1 MAVIALTG
9 GIACGKSTVAG
20 MLRELGAV
28 IVDADEI
35 SRSLTAPGGKA
46 LPMLR
51 EAFGDGIFA
60 GDGTLDRA
68 ALAKIV
74 FSDEARR
81 EKLNDLLHPM
91 IRAEMSRQAKEG
103 MESGAKAVVL
113 DVPLLFEANMQD
125 MAQTVVCVCAPE
137 EIQIARM
144 ASRNG
149 YSRQEALSRIRSQMP
164 LGDKMRLSDV
174 TLDTNK
180 SLDDLR
186 QDVRRLFESWLSDA
200 PICFDARQCR

>member
-46 LPMLR
+46 LPLLR
-51 EAFGDGIFA
+51 ETFGDGIFA

-68 ALAKIV
+68 KLAKVV
-74 FSDEARR
+74 FSDEAQR
-81 EKLNDLLHPM
+81 EKLNALLHPM
-91 IRAEMSRQAKEG
+91 IREEMGRQAQAG

-113 DVPLLFEANMQD
+113 DVHLLFEANMQD
-125 MAQTVVCVCAPE
+125 MAQTVVCVCAPQ

-149 YSRQEALSRIRSQMP
+149 YSRQEALSRIQSQMP
-164 LGDKMRLSDV
+164 LSEKMRLSDV

-186 QDVRRLFESWLSDA
+186 RDVRGLFESWL
-200 PICFDARQCR
+200 